1 MKHRKALDAFEKLGV
16 KLKLISRLLIYNSL
30 NDCLLKIVK
39 DLVGLRKKNLKI
51 HDALSEVIGLKIDGG
66 GNN

>member
-1 MKHRKALDAFEKLGV
+1 MKHNKALDAFESLGV

-30 NDCLLKIVK
+30 RDCLSKFK
-39 DLVGLRKKNLKI
+39 RDLLELRKKNLKI

-66 GNN
+66 GEN